1 MLCWEWP
8 TASAILPTLPLAD
21 LLGTSVLNLKFDGL
35 QIDSMIADSPGFGED
50 WSWVDALPLWGL
62 MRWNALS

>member
-35 QIDSMIADSPGFGED
+35 QIDPNIAESPDFGED
-50 WSWVDALPLWGL
+50 RLWVDGLPRWGS
-62 MRWNALS
+62 MRWNAPS